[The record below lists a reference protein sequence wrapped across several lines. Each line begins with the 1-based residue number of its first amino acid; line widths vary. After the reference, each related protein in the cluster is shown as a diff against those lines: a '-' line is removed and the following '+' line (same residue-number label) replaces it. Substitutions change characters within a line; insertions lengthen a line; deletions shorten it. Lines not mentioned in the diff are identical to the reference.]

1 MLILTQM
8 LILIQMRFGQVR
20 KRKVVPK
27 GRDPP
32 GSTELRTFEPEPI
45 IIAFL
50 DADNVVTDEADWQG
64 KTTD

>member
-1 MLILTQM
+1 
-8 LILIQMRFGQVR
+8 MRFGQVR
-20 KRKVVPK
+20 KRKIVPK
-27 GRDPP
+27 GRDLP
-32 GSTELRTFEPEPI
+32 GSTEFRTFESEPM